1 MLTFDC
7 TLLACHWLMP
17 SRMCFPA
24 NVTASAVVLDCQHDV
39 AAVQWPLG
47 GRPYRG
53 TQLVQSSAGELS
65 VVAVCRPHKSGPSVF
80 FRPVVAAWG
89 DVQWETAKVS
99 ERKQAASGVSN
110 LTEL

>member
-1 MLTFDC
+1 M
-7 TLLACHWLMP
+7 
-17 SRMCFPA
+17 
-24 NVTASAVVLDCQHDV
+24 
-39 AAVQWPLG
+39 
-47 GRPYRG
+47 
-53 TQLVQSSAGELS
+53 
-65 VVAVCRPHKSGPSVF
+65 F